1 MWQKSESLRSSGVVQ
16 LETKYFGIIEY
27 DAEAVIR
34 FAEPMLG
41 FHDLTRFLLLPGDA
55 PNDLFYWLQSIEDG
69 EIAFVLL
76 DVYQVLPEYNP
87 LVEPEVLESLGQL
100 EGNVLE
106 IYNIAV
112 VPEDFK
118 QIRVNLKAPIVI
130 NPNTRLG
137 LQVVVNNEEYG
148 VRHYI
153 FDEIDRQS
161 VTGR

>member
-1 MWQKSESLRSSGVVQ
+1 ME
-16 LETKYFGIIEY
+16 LETKFFGIIEY

-34 FAEPMLG
+34 FEEPMLG
-41 FHDLTRFLLLPGDA
+41 FHDLTRFLLLPSDA
-55 PNDLFYWLQSIEDG
+55 PNDLFCWLQSIEDG

-76 DVYQVLPEYNP
+76 DVYQVLPDYNP
-87 LVEPEVLESLGQL
+87 LVEPEVLESLGEL

-112 VPEDFK
+112 VPEDVR
-118 QIRVNLKAPIVI
+118 QMRVNLKAPIVI
-130 NPNTRLG
+130 NPHTRMG
-137 LQVVVNNEEYG
+137 RQVVVSNEEYG

-153 FDEIDRQS
+153 YDEIDRQS